1 MRTIK
6 LLVLAMFLWGGI
18 AIAQDNKG
26 DFVEDFSSFTEFIEG
41 GIDGFRMQ
49 VMNNFDVDAV
59 DELEHLTYE
68 QKRERLKKIRKKE
81 PVEDIILQTR
91 VIFIVEIDGY
101 ISDVKAYGSNNSFN
115 MQAEKAVKS
124 VKGKWKPAEV
134 NGNSVRSK
142 FSFPMNMRFE

>member
-1 MRTIK
+1 MK
-6 LLVLAMFLWGGI
+6 
-18 AIAQDNKG
+18 
-26 DFVEDFSSFTEFIEG
+26 
-41 GIDGFRMQ
+41 
-49 VMNNFDVDAV
+49 NFNADVV

-81 PVEDIILQTR
+81 PVEDIILMTR
-91 VIFIVEIDGY
+91 VFFVVELDG
-101 ISDVKAYGSNNSFN
+101 SLSNVKAYGSNNSFN